1 MHFEQQLLLPILI
14 YPRLISFESNL
25 GSGSARQG
33 RRRERCQP
41 WMAVCAAHLH
51 EHSQNSAGT
60 LGLISRKDFLLRF
73 WSFKNEGLRQG
84 MFCLLRDSAPFA
96 GAKSPWVPAAF

>member
-1 MHFEQQLLLPILI
+1 MAA
-14 YPRLISFESNL
+14 
-25 GSGSARQG
+25 SAI
-33 RRRERCQP
+33 
-41 WMAVCAAHLH
+41 HLY

-84 MFCLLRDSAPFA
+84 MSCLTARQRT
-96 GAKSPWVPAAF
+96 AARRGVIL